1 MNDILGILIPMLIS
15 GSSVGDIIKA
25 LGGVG
30 TGAATMD
37 GLSAMMSEQARNRR
51 REIPLVQDQTK
62 INMAAESLLDFL
74 GIVPTSGLGQGLA
87 SMIGGMYHVAPDI
100 VGSII
105 GVPNARQFFGNI
117 ANGAYGISQA
127 ATGMTPDIFNPYS
140 MMDAHRGAMRLAQQV
155 YGMGTRPDGGYNV
168 SFSHGLNMNEM
179 GTVTQ
184 RLLSSRIPYV
194 DEEGR
199 RLNLSVNEEG
209 KYRNEDDAERFSQNL
224 KRLGSK
230 FNETVSMLSKITG
243 SVEEA
248 INLMDRMAGGN
259 FLGGTEKQA
268 SDIANKAR
276 NMAAAVRITAAMSG
290 MNPQEVYSQI
300 HLLNQNMIA
309 ATGVDPTLA
318 TATGVNEQYRNMA
331 NNGVMSY
338 AMWAAMNP
346 NASQFEKNRALAGTT
361 GRAQAYAQSSASRLA
376 AAVVANKELF
386 SGEELDNAVR
396 MFSEGR
402 ADEFMA
408 TAQKRIGYR
417 RLNEMLSDPATA
429 LATREKAGKIDSG
442 LLNRID
448 DAGIYGNLPEAK
460 AWGARM
466 SLQSLI
472 SDAGMAL
479 YSASREYKLDE
490 NVRNAER
497 EFLVGK
503 AREAGFTGDFD
514 KNMSNDEIAKTVKK
528 IPGIDA
534 AKFERERNTA
544 MIRAVKEQIDSQ
556 TMSPEEE
563 NEAKRQMT
571 ELVTSNTKEGSAM
584 QKQYLRQIREG
595 DLRGVWESA
604 MEWIPQEKRL
614 ETEKQLLGGKLTSR
628 EAETLKE
635 RFAPLEATQRP
646 EYTTEERLKRM
657 EQDARA
663 RSVTDAGKIKSEI
676 LAYDKAHS
684 SPDTVVTDEES
695 LDNFRKNYLEFG
707 KTGGVEIDV
716 GDERLDKLTKRG
728 AEMMLMG
735 AIGSEPGNVRA
746 GGIKVADL
754 RSVAEKAAKLAGTG
768 KKEKDDYSEVIAQAA
783 KEAGVKIEPAEIGA
797 VGQKDVRRAG
807 LEAALRDVYGDAIT
821 DEQRKSIAKQASDLY
836 YGGGK
841 ESGNNFKALSKAL
854 SEANVVGVDVDK
866 LKTARGALGDKSIQE
881 SGVMRILS
889 ERKGIDSGEFFGEFA
904 DMLTKG
910 VRSGKMTSDSAREA
924 ITSLVKEYGNVL
936 GEGGIRH
943 LMQKADDLG
952 REDSQTEKRLNVTTW
967 KEYMASVGDQETR
980 DRRVRAVEEM
990 TKLIQGENGNL
1001 NNREAFGEFVDLFER
1016 TRSEPGE
1023 IESQEIRRKYLGDKL
1038 GIGGK
1043 KLDAAVEKFNEIVKK
1058 DGNYQAAAEEVAR
1071 EFAPQQVDFSDAA
1084 KALGTASSDDM
1095 KTAIS
1100 SLIGEKYKNL
1110 NDEQKSAL
1118 AEEAVK
1124 RYSKTKDIE
1133 ASIYESVKGKKS
1145 EFGIN
1150 PDEAREITTR
1160 EVMQKMVELSVP
1172 EGVRTSPEDTW
1183 NAGIASK
1190 TANGAALSMAAAE
1203 TYATGGRMLL
1213 GTGALTGQVDDIAA
1227 LDDIN
1232 AEATLNR
1239 VSNAIKVGEG
1249 ASYYQEAIKETSS
1262 KIAELGE
1269 VLRKPPEGVDAFTA
1283 KDFEY
1288 VAGVDQ
1294 SEEGKKR
1301 TLEAEKKFEAA
1312 FAGRSDKDVAMN
1324 LVKSVYDKKIGG
1336 KDGVSAVDV
1345 MLGGKEAVEKAMKM
1359 KGAGSDVLDITRET
1373 NQRGSDMYKILDG
1386 ISQLVQGL
1394 SKITDSPTGI
1404 LGSLPKP
1411 LPIVITNDAQI
1422 AAQITNR

>member
-37 GLSAMMSEQARNRR
+37 GLSTMMSEQARNRR
-51 REIPLVQDQTK
+51 RKVPLIQDQTK

-105 GVPNARQFFGNI
+105 GVPNSRQFFGNI

-127 ATGMTPDIFNPYS
+127 ATGITPDIFNPYS
-140 MMDAHRGAMRLAQQV
+140 MMDAHRGAMRFAQQV
-155 YGMGTRPDGGYNV
+155 YGMGTRRDGGYNV

-179 GTVTQ
+179 STVTQ

-194 DEEGR
+194 DEDGR

-209 KYRNEDDAERFSQNL
+209 KYSNREDAEKFSQNL

-318 TATGVNEQYRNMA
+318 MSTGVNEQYRNMA

-402 ADEFMA
+402 ADEFMS
-408 TAQKRIGYR
+408 TAQKKIGYR

-429 LATREKAGKIDSG
+429 LATRDKAGKIDSE

-466 SLQSLI
+466 SLQNLI
-472 SDAGMAL
+472 SDAGMSL

-490 NVRNAER
+490 KVRNAER

-556 TMSPEEE
+556 TMSTEEE

-584 QKQYLRQIREG
+584 QKQYLRQISEG
-595 DLRGVWESA
+595 DLRGVWKSA

-628 EAETLKE
+628 EAENLKE

-716 GDERLDKLTKRG
+716 GDERLDKLTKKG
-728 AEMMLMG
+728 AETMLMG

-746 GGIKVADL
+746 EGIKVSDL
-754 RSVAEKAAKLAGTG
+754 KSVAEKAAKLAGTG
-768 KKEKDDYSEVIAQAA
+768 ETEKDDYSKVIEQAA
-783 KEAGVKIEPAEIGA
+783 KDAGVKIEPGEIGA

-807 LEAALRDVYGDAIT
+807 LEDVLREVYGDAIT
-821 DEQRKSIAKQASDLY
+821 EEQRKSISKQASDLY
-836 YGGGK
+836 YGDGK

-866 LKTARGALGDKSIQE
+866 LKTAKGSLGDKSIQE

-904 DMLTKG
+904 DMLTNG

-924 ITSLVKEYGNVL
+924 IASLVKKYGNVL

-952 REDSQTEKRLNVTTW
+952 REDSQTGKRLNVTTW

-990 TKLIQGENGNL
+990 TKLIRGENGDL
-1001 NNREAFGEFVDLFER
+1001 DNRDAFGEFMDQFKK
-1016 TRSEPGE
+1016 TGSEP
-1023 IESQEIRRKYLGDKL
+1023 
-1038 GIGGK
+1038 
-1043 KLDAAVEKFNEIVKK
+1043 
-1058 DGNYQAAAEEVAR
+1058 
-1071 EFAPQQVDFSDAA
+1071 
-1084 KALGTASSDDM
+1084 DDVM

-1100 SLIGEKYKNL
+1100 SLIGDKYRNL

-1118 AEEAVK
+1118 AEEVVE

-1150 PDEAREITTR
+1150 PDEAKGITTR
-1160 EVMQKMVELSVP
+1160 EVMQKMVEASVP
-1172 EGVRTSPEDTW
+1172 EGVRISPEDTW

-1190 TANGAALSMAAAE
+1190 TANGAAISIAAAE

-1213 GTGALTGQVDDIAA
+1213 GTGALTGQADAIAA

-1232 AEATLNR
+1232 AEATQNK
-1239 VSNAIKVGEG
+1239 VTNAIKVGEG
-1249 ASYYQEAIKETSS
+1249 ASYYQAAIKETSS

-1269 VLRKPPEGVDAFTA
+1269 VLREKGGFTSD
-1283 KDFEY
+1283 DFKA
-1288 VAGVDQ
+1288 VAGVDD
-1294 SEEGKKR
+1294 SKKGKED
-1301 TLEAEKKFEAA
+1301 TQAALEKFEKA
-1312 FAGRSDKDVAMN
+1312 FAGRADKDMAMN
-1324 LVKSVYDKKIGG
+1324 LVKSIYDKKIGKLKS
-1336 KDGVSAVDV
+1336 KDGKELSAADV
-1345 MLGGKEAVEKAMKM
+1345 MLGGKETVEAAMKT

-1394 SKITDSPTGI
+1394 SKFTDSPTGI
-1404 LGSLPKP
+1404 LGSLPNP
-1411 LPIVITNDAQI
+1411 LPIVISNDAQL